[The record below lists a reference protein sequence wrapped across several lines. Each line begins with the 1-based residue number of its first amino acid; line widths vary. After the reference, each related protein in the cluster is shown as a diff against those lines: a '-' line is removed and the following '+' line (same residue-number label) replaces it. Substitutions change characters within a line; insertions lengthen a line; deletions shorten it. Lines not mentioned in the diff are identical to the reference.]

1 VLKVQLLGIFHV
13 HKQLLWHGCGQ
24 VFCYEPSDEC
34 MLPIQQISTG
44 MHMLNDKFDSW
55 GHVHLFLLY
64 AKPDG
69 PRQ

>member
-1 VLKVQLLGIFHV
+1 
-13 HKQLLWHGCGQ
+13 
-24 VFCYEPSDEC
+24 